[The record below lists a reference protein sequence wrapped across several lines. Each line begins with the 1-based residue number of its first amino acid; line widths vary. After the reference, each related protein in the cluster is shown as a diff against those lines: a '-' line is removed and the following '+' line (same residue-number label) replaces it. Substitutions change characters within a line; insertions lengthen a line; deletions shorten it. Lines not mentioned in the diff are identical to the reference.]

1 MTTKLILF
9 SALFLLSAG
18 QVTHSQFT
26 ISIPKL
32 PGIKKDKAATTSNK
46 PTGSQEVAATSTEQ
60 QNSSAAAAPK
70 GGNECSS
77 MPSIDKAR
85 IEHFSENI
93 KTTITQAREYPVG
106 RNWFV
111 RDFNDS
117 RNEYLWA
124 AISPSKKKE
133 FSNRLGNLYPCVEP
147 LIDELSAIAKT
158 NLPTFKPTGFTL
170 RNAAEEALMRGQ
182 VNDLSKA
189 KVMKIGLGSTTW
201 NIEKNAIGIP
211 TRRYKHGL
219 IWANYPGYDD
229 GYCRIIWVNI
239 LQDYAGGGTWGSSY
253 GMFIK
258 SEPAGC

>member
-1 MTTKLILF
+1 MKTKLFLF
-9 SALFLLSAG
+9 SALILLCAG
-18 QVTHSQFT
+18 QIAHSQFT
-26 ISIPKL
+26 VNIPKI
-32 PGIKKDKAATTSNK
+32 PIIKKDKPSSTPNK
-46 PTGSQEVAATSTEQ
+46 PTSNQDVAQAPAAQ
-60 QNSSAAAAPK
+60 QNSSAAATPQ
-70 GGNECSS
+70 GGNDCSS
-77 MPSIDKAR
+77 MASIDKAR

-93 KTTITQAREYPVG
+93 KTTITQAREYTVG

-124 AISPSKKKE
+124 AISPSKRKE
-133 FSNRLGNLYPCVEP
+133 FSDRLGNLYPCVEP
-147 LIDELSAIAKT
+147 LINELSAIAKT

-170 RNAAEEALMRGQ
+170 RNPAEEALMRGQ
-182 VNDLSKA
+182 VNDLAKA
-189 KVMKIGLGSTTW
+189 KVLKIGLGSTTW

-239 LQDYAGGGTWGSSY
+239 LQDYSGGGTWGSSY

>member
-1 MTTKLILF
+1 MKTKLCLF
-9 SALFLLSAG
+9 SVLFLLCAG
-18 QVTHSQFT
+18 QAHSQFT
-26 ISIPKL
+26 VTIPKL
-32 PGIKKDKAATTSNK
+32 PGIKKDKTAATPNK
-46 PTGSQEVAATSTEQ
+46 STGGQDVAPAQAAQ
-60 QNSSAAAAPK
+60 QNSSAASKPQSV
-70 GGNECSS
+70 NDCSS
-77 MPSIDKAR
+77 MESIDKAR
-85 IEHFSENI
+85 VEHFSENI
-93 KTTITQAREYPVG
+93 KTTIDQARAYTVG

-124 AISPSKKKE
+124 AISPSKRKE

-147 LIDELSAIAKT
+147 LINELSAIAKT

-170 RNAAEEALMRGQ
+170 RNPSEEALMRGQ

-201 NIEKNAIGIP
+201 NIEKNEFGIP

-229 GYCRIIWVNI
+229 GFCRIIWVNV